1 MMDALNISELRAK
14 IAASRK
20 LLDEQERALDL
31 VEALASGSTAPMVAV
46 RQSNEPS
53 KSGNVQIPQLPQMPQ
68 LPRSRVPRSQKEI
81 LKEAIA
87 KFDGKEFTV
96 GMLDDVL
103 MQSGNRFEGEKPR
116 SRIAVLMG
124 QLVDENFI
132 KRTQEGGGNVPHRY
146 QKA

>member
-1 MMDALNISELRAK
+1 MDALNISELRAK

-31 VEALASGSTAPMVAV
+31 VEALARGGMAPMATV

-53 KSGNVQIPQLPQMPQ
+53 KSSSVEIPQLPHMPQ
-68 LPRSRVPRSQKEI
+68 LPRTRIPRSQKEI

-103 MQSGNRFEGEKPR
+103 VQSGNRFEGEKPR
-116 SRIAVLMG
+116 SRIAVLLV
-124 QLVDENFI
+124 QLVDEKFI
-132 KRTQEGGGNVPHRY
+132 RRTQEGGGNVPHRY